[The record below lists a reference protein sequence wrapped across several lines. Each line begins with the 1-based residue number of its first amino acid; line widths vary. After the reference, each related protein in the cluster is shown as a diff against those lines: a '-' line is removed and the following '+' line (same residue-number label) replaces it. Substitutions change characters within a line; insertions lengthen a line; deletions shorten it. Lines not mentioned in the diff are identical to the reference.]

1 MPTKFLSSFIDR
13 WFVLKL
19 FLIELP
25 NTLLIS
31 LFLSNF
37 VTLVSFIV
45 NVDWLA
51 VNLLI
56 NSALLEILF
65 PKPQLV
71 IILRPSKKYSKDK
84 GPDW

>member
-13 WFVLKL
+13 WFILKL

-31 LFLSNF
+31 LLLSNF
-37 VTLVSFIV
+37 VTLVSFMV

-56 NSALLEILF
+56 NSALLEILL

>member
-1 MPTKFLSSFIDR
+1 MPKKFLSSFIDR

-56 NSALLEILF
+56 NSALLEILL

>member
-1 MPTKFLSSFIDR
+1 M
-13 WFVLKL
+13 
-19 FLIELP
+19 
-25 NTLLIS
+25 
-31 LFLSNF
+31 
-37 VTLVSFIV
+37 V

-84 GPDW
+84 GPD